1 MVSPSEY
8 GSILH
13 NRLYCAA
20 KKKGTT
26 TFQSITTPDNLVSC
40 HLLVSS
46 QVRRWNFVIRW
57 QYPGAENAYYFT
69 QRTDKVWLLTAD
81 IDNISFL
88 NVYSY
93 TSESFYQ
100 GDPIGQRTN
109 LDPYTHREYT
119 IYAGS
124 QRMENDL
131 MYVMIIH
138 EDENASMALPSGIG
152 SGEIFDRTLS
162 NLNDVNRVYYLFMSP
177 TGSSDSQDDLDN
189 RAVAVGQYF
198 IDNVIYG

>member
-1 MVSPSEY
+1 
-8 GSILH
+8 
-13 NRLYCAA
+13 
-20 KKKGTT
+20 
-26 TFQSITTPDNLVSC
+26 
-40 HLLVSS
+40 
-46 QVRRWNFVIRW
+46 
-57 QYPGAENAYYFT
+57 
-69 QRTDKVWLLTAD
+69 
-81 IDNISFL
+81 
-88 NVYSY
+88 
-93 TSESFYQ
+93 
-100 GDPIGQRTN
+100 
-109 LDPYTHREYT
+109 
-119 IYAGS
+119 
-124 QRMENDL
+124 MENDL